1 MPEWPPRWA
10 TGPSISLSGA
20 FSPESQVITN
30 CPSGIF
36 MSAAH
41 LDSMDWAKA
50 IASLRSFMHAINIGG
65 AAAASVETP
74 MALPTT
80 LSIRRP
86 DDWHVHLRDGPML
99 AACAVHTAR
108 QFARGVI
115 MPNLV
120 PPVTRVAEAAA
131 YRERIRR
138 AVPAELRFEPLMTCY
153 LTDGADPAELARGK
167 KEGVWLASKLYPAH
181 ATTNSAHGVTS
192 MDAIARGLEAM
203 EKIAMPLLVHGE
215 VTDPE
220 VDIFDREAVFLD
232 KVLAP
237 LIKRHQGLKVV
248 LEHITTREGVQ
259 FVEAHPGRLG
269 GTITPHHLSYNRN
282 AIFKGGIR
290 PHFYCLPIAKR
301 EEHRLAL
308 RRAATS
314 GNPAFF
320 LGTDTAPHTADT
332 KECACGCA
340 GVFNA
345 PVAMQVYA
353 QVFMEENALDK
364 LEAFASLNGP
374 RFYGLPANE
383 ERITLQA
390 RPLDAPEQ
398 VEVPGGNKSIVV

>member
-1 MPEWPPRWA
+1 
-10 TGPSISLSGA
+10 
-20 FSPESQVITN
+20 
-30 CPSGIF
+30 
-36 MSAAH
+36 
-41 LDSMDWAKA
+41 
-50 IASLRSFMHAINIGG
+50 
-65 AAAASVETP
+65 
-74 MALPTT
+74 
-80 LSIRRP
+80 
-86 DDWHVHLRDGPML
+86 ML

-108 QFARGVI
+108 QFARGII

-120 PPVTRVAEAAA
+120 PPVTKVAEAAA

-138 AVPAELRFEPLMTCY
+138 AVPAGLAFEPLMTCY
-153 LTDGADPAELARGK
+153 LTDDADPAELARGK
-167 KEGVWLASKLYPAH
+167 DGGVWMAAKLYPAH

-192 MDAIARGLEAM
+192 VQRIGKALEAM
-203 EKIAMPLLVHGE
+203 EKAGMPLLVHGE

-220 VDIFDREAVFLD
+220 VDIFDREAVFLE
-232 KVLAP
+232 KVLTP
-237 LIKRHQGLKVV
+237 LLERHQGLKVV

-308 RRAATS
+308 RRAVTS
-314 GNPAFF
+314 GHPAFF
-320 LGTDTAPHTADT
+320 LGTDTAPHTVDT

-353 QVFMEENALDK
+353 QVFAEEGALDK

-374 RFYGLPANE
+374 RFYGLPINE
-383 ERITLQA
+383 ERITLHA

-398 VEVPGGNKSIVV
+398 VDVPGINKSIVVFRPDAPVGWSF